1 MAEGELM
8 TVSRT
13 KRIVV
18 KTTTWRRKQRTKSLS
33 STELKSLGVSLEKQC
48 LEDMFSSNIPNFP
61 PKKNIQNILV
71 TIKGK
76 DVCCLLCHSHSQLCI
91 GIDGTAQSTHPLRS
105 SQANW
110 EGWAC
115 LQKLSGGIGSKN
127 YAVWQFYCR
136 TSWNVL
142 AQTMTAMM
150 TLGNVIMYVVHY

>member
-71 TIKGK
+71 TIKG
-76 DVCCLLCHSHSQLCI
+76 
-91 GIDGTAQSTHPLRS
+91 
-105 SQANW
+105 
-110 EGWAC
+110 EGC
-115 LQKLSGGIGSKN
+115 
-127 YAVWQFYCR
+127 
-136 TSWNVL
+136 VL
-142 AQTMTAMM
+142 PTFAIHTVSCA
-150 TLGNVIMYVVHY
+150 LE